1 MEFFIRHIS
10 RLDALPNKTPVRA
23 YDSRFLF
30 ILSGKGE
37 LRLGGRA
44 IPLGENSL
52 CYYPAGTVYY
62 PCSSA
67 EAPLSVITVNFDF
80 SREHEARRTSYHPVP
95 IHEPFDERELKPTHL
110 SFPHERFHAPFVLD
124 GASHL
129 RESFMRME
137 WERNSLLPHAE
148 ERAEALLSY
157 IIYSALIDAP
167 RENNTLYR
175 TLYNYLCENYA
186 SIRSNDEV
194 ARALN
199 YHESY
204 LNKILKEYAGVTV
217 HQFINQKRLKEAELL
232 LLSGKYTVEE
242 ISERVGF
249 VNTKHFST
257 LFRAAYGISPSGYRK
272 RGKWI

>member
-10 RLDALPNKTPVRA
+10 RLDDLPNKTPVRA
-23 YDSRFLF
+23 YDARFLF

-37 LRLGGRA
+37 LRLTSRS

-62 PCSSA
+62 PYSSP
-67 EAPLSVITVNFDF
+67 EAPMSVITVNFDL
-80 SREHEARRTSYHPVP
+80 SREFEQQRASHNPVP
-95 IHEPFDERELKPTHL
+95 IHEPFDESQLKPSHL
-110 SFPHERFHAPFVLD
+110 TFAHERFHAPFVLD

-129 RESFMRME
+129 RESFLRME
-137 WERNSLLPHAE
+137 WEKNSLLPYAE

-157 IIYSALIDAP
+157 IIYSVLLDSP
-167 RENNTLYR
+167 RENNALYR
-175 TLYNYLCENYA
+175 ALYDYLCENYA
-186 SIRSNDEV
+186 TIRSNDEV

-204 LNKILKEYAGVTV
+204 LNKILKEHAGVTV

-232 LLSGKYTVEE
+232 LLSGKYSIEE

-257 LFRAAYGISPSGYRK
+257 LFRASYGISPSGYRK